1 MAMSGDITDQIQ
13 NDLLNCK
20 ICLSR
25 FIQPKMLPCAH
36 TYCQGCLEKMVR
48 SDRKVQCP
56 ECREVFDVRGG
67 VSKLKTNFHINSLM
81 DIIKSKENEKVVC
94 SWCATAGR
102 RETPAVARCKTCLK
116 CLCPPCKLTHGTANP
131 RHVLED
137 LPGHIAGPCE
147 VETRMQKMIYC
158 QSHPGTLVDHLCNTC
173 KSVICSSCSSHA
185 HAKHS
190 KVSLAKAGATARP
203 TVMNLMERL
212 KTDTQ
217 SLVQQEGNIIQAME
231 GMKATERS
239 LMSMI
244 ECTLAEVINNLI
256 KQGDTIKDT
265 LSSHVREQE
274 ELYKVVRDDIQL
286 KIKKAKDTREF
297 SQGVLGSG
305 KMRQIVCLRSVLE
318 DQIDGFQA
326 PRVPDNKKTR
336 PSLTVNES
344 LKSMLSYSNLFNLT
358 FGEDSATKILA
369 APAKSKPR
377 KSPEKSPLSYT
388 PHPQPRQRAWNLHC
402 FNTLLGGDLCVPN
415 LTGVSVSSDGIIV
428 VADQANSLLKCFTDN
443 GHITATISLPDDDE
457 PCSVAIFHDT
467 IACSSGN
474 RLYMLDMD
482 GTMQKKL
489 LLRGSESIYHLA
501 TYRDKYVAVNE
512 GSMCSLSLYEINGKM
527 VKRVKPC
534 GYEGVRFLFLAINS
548 NEQFIVADYG
558 KKCILIFDRD
568 GFVLANWDQVTMN
581 RVGQAFYPCSICTDK
596 DDNIL
601 VTERN
606 RILLLWSSGDFRE
619 ELLTATD
626 SLHKPRV
633 ITVDNRNNLVLTQ
646 GNGFITVYQL
656 DLS

>member
-20 ICLSR
+20 ICLSW
-25 FIQPKMLPCAH
+25 FTQPKMLPCAH

-94 SWCATAGR
+94 SWCATAGLS
-102 RETPAVARCKTCLK
+102 EIAAMARCKTCLK

-137 LPGHIAGPCE
+137 LPAHGAGLCE
-147 VETRMQKMIYC
+147 AETKMQKMIYC

-173 KSVICSSCSSHA
+173 NSMICSSCSSHA

-190 KVSLAKAGATARP
+190 KVSLVKAGATERP

-212 KTDTQ
+212 KTDMQ
-217 SLVQQEGNIIQAME
+217 SLVQQEDDIIQEME

-239 LMSMI
+239 LISMI
-244 ECTLAEVINNLI
+244 ECTLAEVTNNLI
-256 KQGDTIKDT
+256 KHGDTIKDT
-265 LSSHVREQE
+265 LSNYVREQE
-274 ELYKVVRDDIQL
+274 ELYKVARDDLQL

-297 SQGVLGSG
+297 SQGVLDSG
-305 KMRQIVCLRSVLE
+305 KMREIVCLRSVVE
-318 DQIDGFQA
+318 DQIDGLQA

-344 LKSMLSYSNLFNLT
+344 LKSILSHSNLFSVT
-358 FGEDSATKILA
+358 FGEDSAPKNPPA
-369 APAKSKPR
+369 FAP
-377 KSPEKSPLSYT
+377 L
-388 PHPQPRQRAWNLHC
+388 PQLKQRARNLHC
-402 FNTLLGGDLCVPN
+402 FETELGGDVRDPK
-415 LTGVSVSSDGIIV
+415 LTGVSISSNGIV
-428 VADQANSLLKCFTDN
+428 VADEDNSLLKCFTN
-443 GHITATISLPDDDE
+443 YGHLTATISLPDDDDK
-457 PCSVAIFHDT
+457 PCSVAIFDDT
-467 IACSSGN
+467 IVCSSRN
-474 RLYMLDMD
+474 QLYMLDMD
-482 GTMQKKL
+482 GTLLRKL
-489 LLRGSESIYHLA
+489 FLRGSESVYHLA
-501 TYRDKYVAVNE
+501 AYSDEYVAVSE
-512 GSMCSLSLYEINGKM
+512 GSMCSLSLYDINGQVVDM
-527 VKRVKPC
+527 VQPY
-534 GYEGVRFLFLAINS
+534 GYEGGRFLFLAVNS
-548 NEQFIVADYG
+548 DERFIVADCG

-568 GFVLANWDQVTMN
+568 GCVLANWDQVTMN
-581 RVGQAFYPCSICTDK
+581 GVGRAFYPYSICTDEA
-596 DDNIL
+596 DNIL

-606 RILLLWSSGDFRE
+606 RILLFWPDGDFRE
-619 ELLTATD
+619 ELLTTANG
-626 SLHKPRV
+626 LHKPRV
-633 ITVDNRNNLVLTQ
+633 ITIDNCNNLVVTQ

>member
-48 SDRKVQCP
+48 PDQKVQCP
-56 ECREVFDVRGG
+56 ECREEFDVGGG

-81 DIIKSKENEKVVC
+81 DIFKSKENEKVVC
-94 SWCATAGR
+94 SWCATAGLS
-102 RETPAVARCKTCLK
+102 EIAAVARCKTCLK

-137 LPGHIAGPCE
+137 LPGHVAGPCE
-147 VETRMQKMIYC
+147 AETKMQKMIYC
-158 QSHPGTLVDHLCNTC
+158 RGHPGTLVDYLCNTC
-173 KSVICSSCSSHA
+173 NSVICSSCSSHA

-190 KVSLAKAGATARP
+190 KVSLVKAGATERP

-217 SLVQQEGNIIQAME
+217 SLVQQEDDITQAME

-265 LSSHVREQE
+265 LSSYVREQE
-274 ELYKVVRDDIQL
+274 ELYKVARDDIQL
-286 KIKKAKDTREF
+286 KIKKAKNTREF
-297 SQGVLGSG
+297 SQGVLDSG
-305 KMRQIVCLRSVLE
+305 KMREIVCLRSVVE
-318 DQIDGFQA
+318 EQIDGLQA
-326 PRVPDNKKTR
+326 PRVPDDKKTR

-344 LKSMLSYSNLFNLT
+344 FKSMLSHSNLFSLT
-358 FGEDSATKILA
+358 FGEESAAKAVA
-369 APAKSKPR
+369 APANSEPL
-377 KSPEKSPLSYT
+377 KSPAKSPQAYT
-388 PHPQPRQRAWNLHC
+388 PLPQPKQRAWNLHC
-402 FNTLLGGDLCVPN
+402 FHTELGGDEYDPK
-415 LTGVSVSSDGIIV
+415 LTGVSVSYDGIIV
-428 VADQANSLLKCFTDN
+428 VADEDNSLLKCFIDCGDHT
-443 GHITATISLPDDDE
+443 ISISLPDDDE
-457 PCSVAIFHDT
+457 PCSVAIFDDT

-474 RLYMLDMD
+474 QLYMLDMD

-489 LLRGSESIYHLA
+489 FLRGFESVYPLA
-501 TYRDKYVAVNE
+501 AYQDEYVAVSE
-512 GSMCSLSLYEINGKM
+512 GSMCSLSLYNINGQ
-527 VKRVKPC
+527 VVDRVKPY

-548 NEQFIVADYG
+548 YEQFIVADCG
-558 KKCILIFDRD
+558 KQCILIFERD
-568 GFVLANWDQVTMN
+568 GCLFTICDQVTMN
-581 RVGQAFYPCSICTDK
+581 GVSQAISPYSICTDK

-606 RILLLWSSGDFRE
+606 RILLFWPNGDFCE
-619 ELLTATD
+619 ELLTVANG
-626 SLHKPRV
+626 LHKPHV
-633 ITVDNRNNLVLTQ
+633 ITVDNYNNLVVTQ

>member
-56 ECREVFDVRGG
+56 ECREEFDVRGG

-94 SWCATAGR
+94 SWCATAGLS
-102 RETPAVARCKTCLK
+102 EIAAVARCKTCLK

-137 LPGHIAGPCE
+137 LPGYVAGPCE
-147 VETRMQKMIYC
+147 AETKMQKMIYC
-158 QSHPGTLVDHLCNTC
+158 QGHPGTLVDHLCNTC
-173 KSVICSSCSSHA
+173 NSVICSSCSSHA
-185 HAKHS
+185 HARHS
-190 KVSLAKAGATARP
+190 KVSLANAGATARP

-212 KTDTQ
+212 KTDMQ
-217 SLVQQEGNIIQAME
+217 SLVQQEDDIVQAME

-244 ECTLAEVINNLI
+244 ESTLAEVINNLI
-256 KQGDTIKDT
+256 KHGDTIKDT
-265 LSSHVREQE
+265 LSSYVREQE
-274 ELYKVVRDDIQL
+274 ELYKVARDDIQL

-305 KMRQIVCLRSVLE
+305 KMREIVCLRSVVE
-318 DQIDGFQA
+318 EQIDGLQA
-326 PRVPDNKKTR
+326 PRVPDDKKTR

-344 LKSMLSYSNLFNLT
+344 LKSMLSHSNLFSLT
-358 FGEDSATKILA
+358 FGEESAAKA
-369 APAKSKPR
+369 VAVPAKSPQA
-377 KSPEKSPLSYT
+377 YT
-388 PHPQPRQRAWNLHC
+388 PLPQPRQRAWNLHW
-402 FNTLLGGDLCVPN
+402 FNTELGGDQYDPA
-415 LTGVSVSSDGIIV
+415 LTGVSVSNDGIIV
-428 VADQANSLLKCFTDN
+428 VADEDNSLLKCFTDD
-443 GHITATISLPDDDE
+443 GHLTATISLPDNNAH
-457 PCSVAIFHDT
+457 PCSVAIFDDT

-482 GTMQKKL
+482 GT
-489 LLRGSESIYHLA
+489 LLRKLFLRGYESVYPLA
-501 TYRDKYVAVNE
+501 AYRDEYVAVSE
-512 GSMCSLSLYEINGKM
+512 GSMCSLSLYNSNGQ
-527 VKRVKPC
+527 VVDRVKPY
-534 GYEGVRFLFLAINS
+534 GYEGGRFLFLAINS
-548 NEQFIVADYG
+548 DEQFIVVDCG

-568 GFVLANWDQVTMN
+568 GYIFTTCDQVTMN
-581 RVGQAFYPCSICTDK
+581 GVGQAICPYSICTDK
-596 DDNIL
+596 DDNIM
-601 VTERN
+601 VTEWN
-606 RILLLWSSGDFRE
+606 RILLFWPNGNFRE
-619 ELLTATD
+619 ELLTVANG
-626 SLHKPRV
+626 LHKPRV
-633 ITVDNRNNLVLTQ
+633 ITVDNYNNLVVTQ
-646 GNGFITVYQL
+646 GNGFITIYQL